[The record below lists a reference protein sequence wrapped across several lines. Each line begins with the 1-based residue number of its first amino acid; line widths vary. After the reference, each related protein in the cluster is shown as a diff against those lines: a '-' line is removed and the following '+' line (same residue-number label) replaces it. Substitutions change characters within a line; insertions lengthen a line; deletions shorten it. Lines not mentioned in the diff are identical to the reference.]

1 MHSRKLTSV
10 AFLAAMLAS
19 LATLAGCAQDQS
31 DQRAAGRSRADV
43 KSEAIEA
50 AKHQR
55 ATVEEAEDAILK
67 K

>member
-1 MHSRKLTSV
+1 MHSRKITIV
-10 AFLAAMLAS
+10 AC
-19 LATLAGCAQDQS
+19 LATLLANLAGCAQDRA
-31 DQRAAGRSRADV
+31 DQPGAGRSRADV
-43 KSEAIEA
+43 KSEATEA